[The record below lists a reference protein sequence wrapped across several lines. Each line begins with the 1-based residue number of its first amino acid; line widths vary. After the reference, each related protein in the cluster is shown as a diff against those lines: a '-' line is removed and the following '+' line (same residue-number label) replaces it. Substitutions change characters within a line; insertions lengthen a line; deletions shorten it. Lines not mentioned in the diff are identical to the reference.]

1 MIGKPQVIVT
11 ATPDGK
17 VTVETSGVQG
27 PQCESLSAAIEA
39 AIGAPGDSKRK
50 AEYFQQ
56 PQVLQ
61 PQAAKQGN

>member
-1 MIGKPQVIVT
+1 MSKPQVIVT

-17 VTVETSGVQG
+17 VTVETVGVQG

-39 AIGAPGDSKRK
+39 AIGAPGKSEKK
-50 AEYFQQ
+50 PEYFKQ

-61 PQAAKQGN
+61 PQAAKQGG

>member
-1 MIGKPQVIVT
+1 MSKPQVIVT
-11 ATPDGK
+11 ADKNGK

-27 PQCESLSAAIEA
+27 PQCESLSAAIEV
-39 AIGAPGDSKRK
+39 AIGAPGVSQKK

-56 PQVLQ
+56 PNVLQ